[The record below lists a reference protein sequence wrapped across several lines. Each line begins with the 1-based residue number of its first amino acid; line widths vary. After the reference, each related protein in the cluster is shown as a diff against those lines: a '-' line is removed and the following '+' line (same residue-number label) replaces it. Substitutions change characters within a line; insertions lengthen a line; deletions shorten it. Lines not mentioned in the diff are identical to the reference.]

1 MQKDLTQEKLDWIF
15 KNIKKDSNENE
26 LLESLLAEGFD
37 ISQCKIALGLNLG
50 IDDLVQAK
58 EFPVIQHKYYS
69 NKNISVDNIKNV
81 SAEIYEVENFISKK
95 DCLSLIDCIISQLRP
110 STIASSGK

>member
-69 NKNISVDNIKNV
+69 NKNISVDNIKTCRWRR
-81 SAEIYEVENFISKK
+81 S
-95 DCLSLIDCIISQLRP
+95 
-110 STIASSGK
+110 